1 MNATRAFN
9 VMTLTTILL
18 LAGCFGADDSSAS
31 ADETDDGTITVTA
44 QDLADAMLLASN
56 SPPEL
61 TVKEFY
67 LDNEAHEEVDLIPNN
82 WKDSGYFVCLDE
94 EDIEEEPLPDTLDE
108 QRLVIEESLEDG
120 EYIHLANLIEPG
132 DCMGYFDFLSVDPDG
147 DSMTKGIDTN
157 FDGTIDI
164 PIEPNHGLTM
174 VAIDDSINKQ
184 VWNRGMSNNCEQ
196 IDLAFI
202 AVDEHGASTVEFFH
216 LFGMDSCDDEDDY
229 DDSGGSLDFYSF
241 MSNDAAGTMDD
252 GGNNALVEIMMTQ
265 GTDLNW
271 ALLKVVISVD
281 GGTPTAC
288 GDADSDMGC
297 TWTPFEGDG
306 NDQAWEVSE
315 GITISEGSGDLC
327 DGFNGGCEVQVTIT
341 KTGTGSDPDTVLAMV
356 NAFASA

>member
-31 ADETDDGTITVTA
+31 ADDDT
-44 QDLADAMLLASN
+44 DAMLLASN

-61 TVKEFY
+61 SVKKF
-67 LDNEAHEEVDLIPNN
+67 LMGFEAHEDAGLVASN
-82 WKDSGYFVCLDE
+82 WEISGYFFCVDE
-94 EDIEEEPLPDTLDE
+94 TDFLEEPIGETLEE
-108 QRLVIEESLEDG
+108 QQAALAEDLEEG
-120 EYIHLANLIEPG
+120 EYMHLANVIEAG
-132 DCMGYFDFLSVDPDG
+132 DCLVYFDFLSLDPDG

-157 FDGTIDI
+157 FDGIIDI
-164 PIEPNHGLTM
+164 PIVPNHGFTV
-174 VAIDDSINKQ
+174 VAIDNSTNKEI
-184 VWNRGMSNNCEQ
+184 WNLMSTDCEQ

-202 AVDEHGASTVEFFH
+202 AIDEHGASTVEFIHF
-216 LFGMDSCDDEDDY
+216 FGADSCDEDDY

-241 MSNDAAGTMDD
+241 MDNDAAGTMSDS
-252 GGNNALVEIMMTQ
+252 GGEALVEIMMTQ
-265 GTDLNW
+265 GTGLNW

-306 NDQAWEVSE
+306 NDQAWEASE
-315 GITISEGSGDLC
+315 GITISEGTGDLC
-327 DGFNGGCEVQVTIT
+327 DGADGGCAIQVTLT
-341 KTGTGSDPDTVLAMV
+341 KTGTGNDADKVLGTI
-356 NAFASA
+356 NAYAEA